1 MSGAAAR
8 PFIAYGHFLFRTRNW
23 FFPLVLVPI
32 FLLTQPVPDPR
43 MHVLGVLV
51 SIAGLAFRALV
62 IGLAY
67 IKRGGIGK
75 RIAAPV
81 LVTEGMFAHVRNP
94 LYLGNLLIAAGL
106 LIVHNDPW
114 SYLLGGGFVLLSYA
128 SIVAAEEE
136 FLRGRFGAQYEAY
149 CARVP
154 RWLPDL
160 RHFRRTLAGMRF
172 DGRRVLAKD
181 YGTAAAWAISVSL
194 LFMDEVRAGVTAN
207 VLPASFA
214 LFLVLLGALGIRML
228 KRSGGLHTG

>member
-1 MSGAAAR
+1 MSGGAAR

-32 FLLTQPVPDPR
+32 LLLTQPVPRPWA
-43 MHVLGVLV
+43 HVLGVLV
-51 SIAGLAFRALV
+51 SIGGLAVRALV

-67 IKRGGIGK
+67 IKRGGIDK

-81 LVTEGMFAHVRNP
+81 LVTEGMFAHARNP
-94 LYLGNLLIAAGL
+94 LYLGNILIAAGL
-106 LIVHNDPW
+106 LIVHNNPW
-114 SYLLGGGFVLLSYA
+114 SYLLGGGFVLLSYG

-136 FLRGRFGAQYEAY
+136 FLRGKFGAQYEAY

-160 RHFRRTLAGMRF
+160 RHFRQTLASMRF

-181 YGTAAAWAISVSL
+181 YGTAAAWGISVCL
-194 LFMDEVRAGVTAN
+194 LFMIEARTGATAN
-207 VLPASFA
+207 LLPAGLA
-214 LFLVLLGALGIRML
+214 LLLVLLGALGIRML
-228 KRSGGLHTG
+228 KRTGGLRTG